1 MIANGED
8 FFDDAVWDLWVEEDL
23 FTASPGSLEF
33 AEFCRQNNVK
43 IFYITNR
50 DQGEYTFDLAQK
62 NLQTAGFDNV
72 DAEHLIVLRD
82 SSNKEVIQRDIMEDF
97 EVVVLLGDNLNDFS
111 RDYYLTD
118 VEER

>member
-1 MIANGED
+1 MINIY
-8 FFDDAVWDLWVEEDL
+8 F
-23 FTASPGSLEF
+23 S
-33 AEFCRQNNVK
+33 QNNVK

-118 VEER
+118 VEERRSLASEGRTPHHGSAQRGSFFSKT